1 MNLFMVVNLA
11 NGFEFAMAFKGARQ
25 LMWSRGLKDL
35 FGLRDKSDEE
45 ILEETTQDAK
55 QIDIVADMVFRS
67 WLNIRNW
74 LNI

>member
-1 MNLFMVVNLA
+1 MVESLA
-11 NGFEFAMAFKGARQ
+11 NGFGVCYAFKGARQ
-25 LMWSRGLKDL
+25 LVWSRGLKDL

-55 QIDIVADMVFRS
+55 QIDTVADMVFS
-67 WLNIRNW
+67 LLVKYKNW